1 MFLCYILIYNRK
13 CKVELKFFLLLMKS
27 INVNSYRKCG
37 IKSLE
42 KKRGILV
49 VCFVGNVNMCVK
61 EYNVIVY
68 EIVWYFF
75 NRFELLVMGVLK
87 LLIRIIILNNGI
99 KIVILLCYIVLLYLK
114 EVMYLSKEIDNYF
127 IKIVYI

>member
-1 MFLCYILIYNRK
+1 MWYKKFRK
-13 CKVELKFFLLLMKS
+13 
-27 INVNSYRKCG
+27 NS
-37 IKSLE
+37 
-42 KKRGILV
+42 GILV
-49 VCFVGNVNMCVK
+49 VCFVGNVNMFVK

-114 EVMYLSKEIDNYF
+114 EFMYLSKEMDNFFY
-127 IKIVYI
+127 